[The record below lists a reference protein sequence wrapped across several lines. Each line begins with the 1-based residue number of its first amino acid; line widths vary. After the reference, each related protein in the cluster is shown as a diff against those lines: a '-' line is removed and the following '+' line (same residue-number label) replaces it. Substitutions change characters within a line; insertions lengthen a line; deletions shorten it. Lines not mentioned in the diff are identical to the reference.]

1 MKAITINF
9 RKINK
14 VNPAMR
20 CVAVFCCFVTMTF
33 LAPANANSGE
43 SELSQNAKPN
53 FLFILTDDQSYT
65 ALGRAGNHQ
74 IKTPNLDR
82 LAARG
87 TQFTHV
93 FNQGS
98 WSPAV
103 CAPSRAMI
111 NTGRNLYET
120 GMRDKTIAAQARPNY
135 PLWGETFKNAGYDT
149 FMSGK
154 WHVSRQALLRSF
166 TIGKAIH
173 EGGMTYDHY
182 NATMVNLDE
191 KSHQLSTPY
200 PSKKHTSEL
209 IADAAVDYLQE
220 KSKRNDDPFL
230 MYVGFLAPHDARQS
244 PQRYV
249 DMYPGKDI
257 ALPKSFMKQN
267 TLDQG
272 DFWVRDEILLPI
284 PREKQA
290 VKQFIGEYYAMITH
304 MDAQIGR
311 ILDSLAESPYADNT
325 IIVFTSDHGL
335 AVGKHGLLGK
345 QNQYDHSIRAPFV
358 IAGKGIAR
366 GQVSKGNFYL
376 NSLFPTTA
384 ELAGITVPATVQAK
398 SIVPLL
404 SSQGMSEQQVSNQK
418 SGLYDYIYGSYR
430 HYQRM
435 VRTDDFKLIYYPM
448 IKQTQLFDLK
458 NDPEELN
465 NLAAD
470 SQYHEQLVMLQNK
483 LADLIKE
490 LKDPLD
496 FNAPELS
503 FKKAGYAII
512 PWRRNDKR
520 LN

>member
-1 MKAITINF
+1 MKLLTINYN
-9 RKINK
+9 KISIVK
-14 VNPAMR
+14 HIIR
-20 CVAVFCCFVTMTF
+20 LCSFVAITF
-33 LAPANANSGE
+33 LAPASAISVG
-43 SELSQNAKPN
+43 SEISKQTNPTRPN
-53 FLFILTDDQSYT
+53 FLFILTDDQSFT

-74 IKTPNLDR
+74 IKTPNLDS
-82 LAARG
+82 LAAGG

-111 NTGRNLYET
+111 NTGRTLYHT
-120 GMRDKTIAAQARPNY
+120 GMKDKSIAAQARPAH
-135 PLWGETFKNAGYDT
+135 PLWGETFKNDGYDT
-149 FMSGK
+149 FMTGK

-166 TIGKAIH
+166 TSGKAIH

-182 NATMVNLDE
+182 NAQMVDLDE
-191 KSHQLSTPY
+191 SSHKLSTEY
-200 PSKKHTSEL
+200 SSKKHTSEI
-209 IADAAVDYLQE
+209 IADAAVDYLQH
-220 KSKRNDDPFL
+220 KPKRNDAPFL

-244 PQRYV
+244 PISYV
-249 DMYPGKDI
+249 DMYPGKNI
-257 ALPKSFMKQN
+257 ALPKAFMKQN

-284 PREKQA
+284 PRKADQ
-290 VKQFIGEYYAMITH
+290 VKKFIGEYYAMITH
-304 MDAQIGR
+304 LDAQVGR
-311 ILDSLAESPYADNT
+311 ILAALESSQYADNT

-358 IAGKGIAR
+358 IAGQGIDKGKKA
-366 GQVSKGNFYL
+366 KGNFYL
-376 NSLFPTTA
+376 NSIFPTTA
-384 ELAGITVPATVQAK
+384 ELAGIDIPASVQAK

-404 SSQGMSEQQVSNQK
+404 SSTVSNTVDSNK
-418 SGLYDYIYGSYR
+418 PVVMNEYIYGAYR

-435 VRTDDFKLIYYPM
+435 VRSDNFKLIYYPM

-458 NDPEELN
+458 NDPDELN

-470 SQYHEQLVMLQNK
+470 ANYHEQLVMLQNK
-483 LADLIKE
+483 LIE
-490 LKDPLD
+490 LMEELDDPLD
-496 FNAPELS
+496 FNAPAQS
-503 FKKAGYAII
+503 FKKAGFAITA
-512 PWRRNDKR
+512 WRKNDKR

>member
-1 MKAITINF
+1 MKNSYIKTL
-9 RKINK
+9 KIKN
-14 VNPAMR
+14 VIHL
-20 CVAVFCCFVTMTF
+20 VISF
-33 LAPANANSGE
+33 LILTNSAFA
-43 SELSQNAKPN
+43 SNNQDKPN
-53 FLFILTDDQSYT
+53 FLFILTDDQAYT
-65 ALGRAGNHQ
+65 AMGNAGNHQ
-74 IKTPNLDR
+74 IKTPNLDQ
-82 LAARG
+82 LAASG
-87 TQFTHV
+87 TKFTHV

-111 NTGRNLYET
+111 NTGRNLYHT
-120 GMRDKTIAAQARPNY
+120 GMKDKSIATQARPEH

-149 FMSGK
+149 FMTGK

-166 TIGKAIH
+166 TSGKAIH

-191 KSHQLSTPY
+191 KTHQLSAPY

-209 IADAAVDYLQE
+209 IADAAVDYLQQ
-220 KSKRNDDPFL
+220 KPKRNDAPFL

-244 PQRYV
+244 PQSYV
-249 DMYPGKDI
+249 DMYPGKNI
-257 ALPKSFMKQN
+257 NLPKSYLKQN
-267 TLDQG
+267 TVDQG

-284 PREKQA
+284 PRKEEP

-311 ILDSLAESPYADNT
+311 ILDSLESSPYADNT
-325 IIVFTSDHGL
+325 IVVFTSDHGL

-345 QNQYDHSIRAPFV
+345 QNQYDHSIRAPFI
-358 IAGKGIAR
+358 IAGKGIEQ
-366 GQVSKGNFYL
+366 GKVSKGNFYL

-384 ELAGITVPATVQAK
+384 ELAGIEVPATVQAK

-404 SSQGMSEQQVSNQK
+404 SEQGMSDQK

-470 SQYHEQLVMLQNK
+470 PNYHEQLVMLQSK
-483 LADLIKE
+483 LIDLMKE
-490 LKDPLD
+490 LDDPLD
-496 FNAPELS
+496 FNAPAQS

-512 PWRRNDKR
+512 PWRKNDKR

>member
-1 MKAITINF
+1 MKVFYLKYNKIRIVKSVF
-9 RKINK
+9 RLCSFTVI
-14 VNPAMR
+14 A
-20 CVAVFCCFVTMTF
+20 F
-33 LAPANANSGE
+33 LAPANGTSVG
-43 SELSQNAKPN
+43 SEIIKDAKPN

-82 LAARG
+82 LAASG

-111 NTGRNLYET
+111 NTGRNLYHT
-120 GMRDKTIAAQARPNY
+120 GMKDKSIAAQARPAH

-149 FMSGK
+149 FMTGK

-166 TIGKAIH
+166 TSGKAIH

-182 NATMVNLDE
+182 NAAMVNLDE
-191 KSHQLSTPY
+191 KTHKLSTSY

-209 IADAAVDYLQE
+209 IADAAVDYLQH
-220 KSKRNDDPFL
+220 KPKRNDAPFL

-249 DMYPGKDI
+249 DMYPGKNI

-267 TLDQG
+267 TVDQG
-272 DFWVRDEILLPI
+272 DFWVRDEMLLPI
-284 PREKQA
+284 PRDKQA

-311 ILDSLAESPYADNT
+311 ILDSLAQSPYADNT

-345 QNQYDHSIRAPFV
+345 QNQFDHSIRAPFV
-358 IAGKGIAR
+358 IAGKGISQ

-384 ELAGITVPATVQAK
+384 ELAGIEVPATVQAK

-404 SSQGMSEQQVSNQK
+404 SDQQVSDQK

-435 VRTDDFKLIYYPM
+435 VRTDGFKLIYYPM

-465 NLAAD
+465 NLAAN
-470 SQYHEQLVMLQNK
+470 SQYHEKLVMLQNK
-483 LADLIKE
+483 LADLMKE

-496 FNAPELS
+496 FNAPKQS
-503 FKKAGYAII
+503 FKKAGYATI

>member
-1 MKAITINF
+1 MTFFSIYN
-9 RKINK
+9 
-14 VNPAMR
+14 AMLS
-20 CVAVFCCFVTMTF
+20 VFKPIFSLCCFALTTLSWLV
-33 LAPANANSGE
+33 NAAAVPTNINE
-43 SELSQNAKPN
+43 QTKPN
-53 FLFILTDDQSYT
+53 ILFILTDDQSFS
-65 ALGRAGNHQ
+65 ALGSTGNQQ

-82 LAARG
+82 LAASG

-111 NTGRNLYET
+111 NTGRNLYDT
-120 GMRDKTIAAQARPNY
+120 GMKDKAIATEARPNY

-149 FMSGK
+149 FMTGK

-166 TIGKAIH
+166 TSGEAIH

-191 KSHQLSTPY
+191 KSHQLTKQY

-209 IADAAVDYLQE
+209 IADAAVNFLQQ
-220 KSKRNDDPFL
+220 KPKRNEAPFL
-230 MYVGFLAPHDARQS
+230 MYVAFLAPHDARQS
-244 PQRYV
+244 PPRFV
-249 DMYPGKDI
+249 DMYPGKNI

-267 TLDQG
+267 TVDQG
-272 DFWVRDEILLPI
+272 DFWVRDEVLLPI
-284 PREKQA
+284 PRKESE

-304 MDAQIGR
+304 LDAQIGR
-311 ILDSLAESPYADNT
+311 VLDSLEQSPFADNT

-358 IAGKGIAR
+358 IAGKGIKQ
-366 GQVSKGNFYL
+366 GKVLKGNFYL

-384 ELAGITVPATVQAK
+384 ELAGIEIPATVQAK
-398 SIVPLL
+398 SFVPLL
-404 SSQGMSEQQVSNQK
+404 SKEQGSLHN
-418 SGLYDYIYGSYR
+418 YIYGSYR

-435 VRTDDFKLIYYPM
+435 VRSDDFKLIYYPV
-448 IKQTQLFDLK
+448 IGQTQLFDLK
-458 NDPEELN
+458 NDPDELH

-470 SQYHEQLVMLQNK
+470 INYHEKLILLQGK
-483 LADLIKE
+483 LIDLMTE
-490 LKDPLD
+490 LHDPLD
-496 FNAPELS
+496 FNAPSQS
-503 FKKAGYAII
+503 FKKAGYAIK
-512 PWRRNDKR
+512 PWRKDDKE